1 MGGVGLSFFIGHS
14 LPHIYLSR
22 FVRFFVQ
29 LRLARLSLASFF
41 YALCSA
47 TVLAQGVSVE
57 ASQVAQVKNNAEASA
72 LIKTWSDRTRAG
84 VGNMIA
90 QENGVSKEIEAG
102 YARLIKSCELAQALK
117 DGSPKF
123 DTSRVNGYIAQFDDR
138 IAKIASARQE
148 VAGKAQALLSK
159 TDANPPANCGLFSG
173 DAPPCQTFKYK
184 KEMGQYLLASANT
197 YYDTITKRYQLYKAI
212 AIKSR
217 EQCIRPEFLAKLA
230 NADEEH
236 LVSYERKSTQV
247 FLRLLE
253 SVQGAFI
260 NQSAQ

>member
-1 MGGVGLSFFIGHS
+1 
-14 LPHIYLSR
+14 LPYIYL
-22 FVRFFVQ
+22 F
-29 LRLARLSLASFF
+29 RLARFLVQLHLARLAIATFFSCVLLSTAG
-41 YALCSA
+41 
-47 TVLAQGVSVE
+47 LAQTISVE

-117 DGSPKF
+117 DESPKF
-123 DTSRVNGYIAQFDDR
+123 DTARVNNYIAQFDDR
-138 IAKIASARQE
+138 INKIASSRKE
-148 VAGKAQALLSK
+148 VASKAQALLSNV
-159 TDANPPANCGLFSG
+159 DANPPANCGLFSG
-173 DAPPCQTFKYK
+173 DAPPCQTYKYK
-184 KEMGQYLLASANT
+184 KEMAQYLLTSANT
-197 YYDTITKRYQLYKAI
+197 YYDIITKRYQLYKAI
-212 AIKSR
+212 AVKSR

>member
-1 MGGVGLSFFIGHS
+1 MHLFIPLGL
-14 LPHIYLSR
+14 
-22 FVRFFVQ
+22 VRVV
-29 LRLARLSLASFF
+29 LATCFSG
-41 YALCSA
+41 ALLC
-47 TVLAQGVSVE
+47 TGVLAQNISVD

-72 LIKTWSDRTRAG
+72 LIKAWSEKTRAG

-102 YARLIKSCELAQALK
+102 YAHLLKSCELAQALK
-117 DGSPKF
+117 DSAPKF
-123 DTSRVNGYIAQFDDR
+123 DTARVNNYIAQFDDHL
-138 IAKIASARQE
+138 AKIASARQE
-148 VAGKAQALLSK
+148 VVSKAQALLNSL
-159 TDANPPANCGLFSG
+159 DANPPSNCGLFSS
-173 DAPPCQTFKYK
+173 DTPTCQTYKYK
-184 KEMGQYLLASANT
+184 KEMAQYLLSSANT
-197 YYDTITKRYQLYKAI
+197 YYEIITKRYQLYKAI

-247 FLRLLE
+247 LLRLLE
-253 SVQGAFI
+253 AVQGAFI

>member
-1 MGGVGLSFFIGHS
+1 MGRLALFIGYQLLESFF
-14 LPHIYLSR
+14 
-22 FVRFFVQ
+22 
-29 LRLARLSLASFF
+29 LRLVHLLFALRYIGRHALAIFVSCTLLSAS
-41 YALCSA
+41 
-47 TVLAQGVSVE
+47 VLAQNISVD

-102 YARLIKSCELAQALK
+102 YARLLKSCELAQALK
-117 DGSPKF
+117 DSAPKF
-123 DTSRVNGYIAQFDDR
+123 DTARVNNYIAQFDDR
-138 IAKIASARQE
+138 LAKIASARQE
-148 VAGKAQALLSK
+148 VASKAQALLNNL
-159 TDANPPANCGLFSG
+159 DANPAPNCGLFSG
-173 DAPPCQTFKYK
+173 DTPACQTYKYK
-184 KEMGQYLLASANT
+184 KDMAQYLLTSANA
-197 YYDTITKRYQLYKAI
+197 YYDIIGKRYQLYKAI

-247 FLRLLE
+247 FVRLLE
-253 SVQGAFI
+253 AVQGAFI